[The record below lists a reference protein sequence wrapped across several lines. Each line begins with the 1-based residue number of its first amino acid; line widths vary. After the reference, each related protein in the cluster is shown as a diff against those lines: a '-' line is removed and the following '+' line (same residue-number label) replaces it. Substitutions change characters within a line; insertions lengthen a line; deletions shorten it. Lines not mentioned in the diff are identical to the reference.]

1 MTPDH
6 IVDLGVKLGVSLDFL
21 YFYTLIFGDGSIL
34 TCQMIKKKNWD
45 KKWSSC
51 QSAVKTLTG
60 WPTTGIL
67 TILLAQLKYFS
78 NLSNSSIKK

>member
-34 TCQMIKKKNWD
+34 TCQMIKKK
-45 KKWSSC
+45 K
-51 QSAVKTLTG
+51 LR
-60 WPTTGIL
+60 
-67 TILLAQLKYFS
+67 
-78 NLSNSSIKK
+78 